1 MRWAVKNDPN
11 VTVEMK
17 RHSRQRAQHGQD
29 VGGRGRTERGEWV
42 RAGKGRLVRGRGKLL
57 RVFREGAKSAP
68 ASPGCV

>member
-1 MRWAVKNDPN
+1 MRWAVKNDLN

-42 RAGKGRLVRGRGKLL
+42 RAG
-57 RVFREGAKSAP
+57 
-68 ASPGCV
+68 